1 MKYAFPLVPIMGSL
15 ILMGC
20 KGAQVNETA
29 TITPEPRPLQVIQV
43 ASASPTYSFS
53 GVVHAQERV
62 NLSFRV
68 PGTIQEVLVK
78 QGDNVEKGQ
87 VIARLDPHD
96 YELILQELKAK
107 KLEATSAHK
116 LAKAELARVRQA
128 SADNAIA
135 QVNLDRATS
144 GYERSLSAIQ
154 VIDKN
159 IQRAEDTL
167 GYTELKAP
175 FTGVIGNVNYDDY
188 EQILPGIAVASLQ
201 NNGRL
206 EVEVDV
212 PENLIDEFKLGQAA
226 DVSWYQG
233 KEILGAKVTE
243 IAPLPHIIKQTY
255 SVVYTLDVENKALF
269 PGKTVT
275 VQTQVTANEF
285 ASCVPYSAIVGDRE
299 NLHVNLVRDEK
310 VVSTPIEIRAVDA
323 YQACISG
330 DINNQDL
337 VIVSGSHYVKDGDLA
352 QNIIVRTE

>member
-1 MKYAFPLVPIMGSL
+1 MKYAFPLIPVMGSL

-20 KGAQVNETA
+20 KGAQVTETA
-29 TITPEPRPLQVIQV
+29 TTSPDPRPLQVIQV
-43 ASASPTYSFS
+43 ASASPSYSFN
-53 GVVHAQERV
+53 GVVHAQEKV

-96 YELILQELKAK
+96 YELVLQELKAK
-107 KLEATSAHK
+107 KLEAVSAHK

-144 GYERSLSAIQ
+144 GYERSLAAIQ
-154 VIDKN
+154 VVNKN
-159 IQRAEDTL
+159 IQRAQDTI

-175 FTGVIGNVNYDDY
+175 FTGVIGNVNYDDH
-188 EQILPGIAVASLQ
+188 EQILPGIAVATLQ

-212 PENLIDEFKLGQAA
+212 PENLIEEFELGQQA

-233 KEILGAKVTE
+233 KDVLGAKVTE
-243 IAPLPHIIKQTY
+243 IAPLPHLIKQTY
-255 SVVYTLDVENKALF
+255 SVVYTLDAEHKALF

-275 VQTQVTANEF
+275 VQTEVVASEF
-285 ASCVPYSAIVGDRE
+285 ASCVPYSAIVGDKE
-299 NLHVNLVRDEK
+299 HLHVNLVRDAK
-310 VVSTPIEIRAVDA
+310 VVSTPVEIKAIDA
-323 YQACISG
+323 YQACILG
-330 DINNQDL
+330 DITNNDY
-337 VIVSGSHYVKDGDLA
+337 VIVSGSHFVKDGDPA
-352 QNIIVRTE
+352 QNLLVRAE